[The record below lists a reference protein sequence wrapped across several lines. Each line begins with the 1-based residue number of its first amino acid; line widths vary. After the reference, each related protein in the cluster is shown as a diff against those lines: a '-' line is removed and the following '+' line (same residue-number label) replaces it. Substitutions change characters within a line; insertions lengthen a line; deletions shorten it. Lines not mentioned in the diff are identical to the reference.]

1 MARSPRGPKAPAN
14 PTRGKR
20 PGHAPAPLA
29 EQENTPGNRAG
40 PANKRFVSTTV
51 EVEGR
56 EETKIVELPAFEM
69 APWGGAETLH
79 IVGTSAARVD
89 ALAKVTGRAR
99 YTTDLICPGLLHAV
113 IVRAPVAAGRVD
125 DLSLAEARGMPGVRE
140 VISRANIPSI
150 EIGGFELF
158 DTTVHYASQPIAAV
172 CAESEDAAHAAAARI
187 RMRCTAIPHAVTSE
201 QSLAP
206 DAPLVRGVANQAETS
221 PVIAERGDIAAGFAE
236 AHVTVSREYRTPV
249 ALHSALE
256 PHAAV
261 ADWDGE
267 QLTVWESTQGI
278 FNSRSDLAGAFGLP
292 LTNVR
297 VVKEFMGG
305 GFGAK
310 NGASTNAYV
319 AAALAMRLRAPVRC
333 VNDRGSEQTDTGNR
347 PATVQRVTLGVTRDG
362 RLTAI
367 QLEADIPLGI
377 GGWEGGPAAIYHEL
391 YSCPNV
397 RSVETFV
404 YLNTSAMASFR
415 APGHA
420 EGAFGLECAMDAL
433 ARELGMDPLALRM
446 ANYAA
451 RDEKK
456 DRPYSLKRLDECYR
470 QGAARF
476 GWTWSALSQSDVP
489 TTGYNAVRVDPDWR
503 AAARHASGM
512 TNEYRDRHASGTT
525 NEHRDRHAKGMT
537 VQRPRSTVRR
547 GVGMASQ
554 VWGAGGGPPAYA
566 TCRLN
571 GDGTADILTGTQ
583 DLGTGS
589 RTIFAQIAAEELG
602 ARLEDVR
609 VVLGD
614 TERTPYTG
622 NSWGS
627 ITTASVGPAVR
638 MAAADARAVLF
649 NAAAELLKCS
659 PQDLVA
665 SDSVVRTR
673 RGRRSMTFREITESL
688 GNVMIMGHG
697 SRGPNPDGIA
707 VATFGAQFAEVEVDV
722 ETGIVRVLRIVAV
735 HDAGRIINPALAE
748 SQLHGGIIQGLG
760 YALFEERII
769 DTRLGVQMNPTLHDY
784 KIPTMADMPQI
795 DAFCIDSVDATA
807 NHVGARGLAEAPIIP
822 TAPAIA
828 NAVANALGVE
838 VTEIPLTPWRVCAA
852 LERAGR

>member
-1 MARSPRGPKAPAN
+1 MARGKSSKPKPPNNATKGTKAPKN

-20 PGHAPAPLA
+20 PGHEPAKLA
-29 EQENTPGNRAG
+29 EDGGGARGGA
-40 PANKRFVSTTV
+40 KRFVSTTV

-69 APWGGAETLH
+69 PPWTESQTFD
-79 IVGTSAARVD
+79 IVGTSPLRVD
-89 ALAKVTGRAR
+89 ALPKVTGVAR
-99 YTTDLICPGLLHAV
+99 YTADLVLPGMLHAV
-113 IVRAPVAAGRVD
+113 IVRAPIAAGRVTE
-125 DLSLAEARGMPGVRE
+125 LALADARGMPGVRE
-140 VISRANIPSI
+140 VIARGDIPAI
-150 EIGGFELF
+150 EVGGFELF
-158 DTTVHYASQPIAAV
+158 DMTVHYASQPIAAV
-172 CAESEDAAHAAAARI
+172 CADTIEAATAAAQRV
-187 RMRCTAIPHAVTSE
+187 RMACAAQPHAVTSE
-201 QSLAP
+201 QSQAAGAP
-206 DAPLVRGVANQAETS
+206 HVRGVENRSKTS
-221 PVIAERGDIAAGFAE
+221 PAIAERGDVRAGLEAAD
-236 AHVTVSREYRTPV
+236 VTITREYRTPV

-256 PHAAV
+256 PHGAV

-267 QLTVWESTQGI
+267 RLTVWESTQGV
-278 FNSRSDLAGAFGLP
+278 FNTRSDLGEAFGIP
-292 LTNVR
+292 LTHVR
-297 VVKEFMGG
+297 VIKEYMGG

-319 AAALAMRLRAPVRC
+319 AAALAMKVRKPVRC
-333 VNDRGSEQTDTGNR
+333 VNEREAEQIDTGNR
-347 PATVQRVTLGVTRDG
+347 PATIQRVTIGAKRDG

-367 QLEADIPLGI
+367 VVEAEVPLGI
-377 GGWEGGPAAIYHEL
+377 GGWEGGPASIYHEL

-397 RSVETFV
+397 RSTENFV

-433 ARELGMDPLALRM
+433 ARELGIDPLALRLV
-446 ANYAA
+446 NYAQ

-476 GWTWSALSQSDVP
+476 GWGTRSQRDDDGGGEVVGDRIVSRGTFPVGGP
-489 TTGYNAVRVDPDWR
+489 PR
-503 AAARHASGM
+503 
-512 TNEYRDRHASGTT
+512 TNR
-525 NEHRDRHAKGMT
+525 
-537 VQRPRSTVRR
+537 RR

-571 GDGTADILTGTQ
+571 GDGTADILTGSQ

-602 ARLEDVR
+602 ARLADVR
-609 VVLGD
+609 VILGD

-638 MAAADARAVLF
+638 MAAADARRILMD
-649 NAAAELLKCS
+649 AASEIMKCAPS
-659 PQDLVA
+659 DLTA
-665 SDSVVRTR
+665 RDSVIRM
-673 RGRRSMTFREITESL
+673 RGNSRSMTFAEVADEL

-697 SRGPNPDGIA
+697 SRGPNPDGTA

-722 ETGIVRVLRIVAV
+722 DTGIVRVLRIVAA

-769 DTRLGVQMNPTLHDY
+769 DARLGVQVNPTLHDY
-784 KIPTMADMPQI
+784 KIPTMADIPEI

-807 NHVGARGLAEAPIIP
+807 NHVGSRGLAEPPIIP

-852 LERAGR
+852 LEREGY